1 MKIAITGG
9 TGFVGR
15 ALSQSFTAQGHEVF
29 ILTRKENHKI
39 GDLQFIQWMKP
50 HAQPVK
56 HLEGT
61 DVFINLAGTS
71 LNEGRWTDS
80 RKEDIFKSRMSAT
93 AELNT
98 IIDALE
104 AKPKLLINASA
115 VGIYPV
121 SKAATYNERSTQ
133 VANDFLG
140 KTVENWEKLASH
152 SEQLGVR
159 VVYSRF
165 GVILGKD
172 GGALS
177 LMAMPYKFHVGGTLG
192 SGMQWVS
199 WVHLDDIVGGMNHI
213 IENDAISG
221 VVNFTAPNPVRMK
234 QFGETVASILNRRHW
249 LPTPAPL
256 LKIAL
261 GEKSIMVLEGQRV
274 LPMVLQE
281 TNYEFKYAKI
291 QDALVNLL

>member
-9 TGFVGR
+9 TGFVGS
-15 ALSQSFTAQGHEVF
+15 ALSQFFSKQGHEVL

-39 GDLQFIQWMKP
+39 GDLQFIQWMNP
-50 HAQPVK
+50 HAQPEK
-56 HLEGT
+56 YLEGT

-71 LNEGRWTDS
+71 LNEGRWTDA

-93 AELNT
+93 SALNS
-98 IIDALE
+98 IIDMLE
-104 AKPKLLINASA
+104 TKPKLLINASA

-121 SKAATYNERSTQ
+121 SKAATYNEHSTQ
-133 VANDFLG
+133 IANDFLG

-172 GGALS
+172 GGALG

-213 IENDAISG
+213 IENEGISG
-221 VVNFTAPNPVRMK
+221 VVNFTAPHPVRMK
-234 QFGETVASILNRRHW
+234 QFGETVASILNKRHW

-261 GEKSIMVLEGQRV
+261 GERSIMVLEGQRV